1 MSDANAKPQ
10 LAPAR
15 IVHLDEPVEDDLSDS
30 TTVEERLLMVDALS
44 KRMWELTGRP
54 VPTYLRAKIP
64 TKVVRLG

>member
-1 MSDANAKPQ
+1 M
-10 LAPAR
+10 
-15 IVHLDEPVEDDLSDS
+15 DEPVEDDLSDS